1 MQHTNPRSAI
11 SRALLGVSTTALL
24 LAASPLLSRA
34 AAAQEDP
41 DRMPEAVCDLLREEP
56 LDRELLRDIVQ
67 RPDFPQILTY
77 ADDFCGG
84 LAPLLIGETASIP
97 SAFTPDNRTEN
108 RRATNI
114 DSSQANNTGTDGD
127 AGGDTGIGSGSGAG
141 GAEDGGGSSN
151 PGTGAG
157 GSGGSAGHGGG
168 PSGGGNGGSS
178 DGNGGSSDG
187 NGGSSDG
194 NGGWSN

>member
-141 GAEDGGGSSN
+141 AGGAEDGGGSSN

-178 DGNGGSSDG
+178 DGNGGSSD
-187 NGGSSDG
+187 S